1 MRLTYHPV
9 RLFRLSCG
17 CLREYPMMPAGP
29 RHTVLCVT
37 CRRAA
42 TTLLVYPEKCCGAAG
57 WALLGGR
64 RLRVS
69 CTLQAGG
76 CVTGMHL
83 DECAPAFGAV
93 VFTAGVP
100 ALTRSTEGRTWRA

>member
-17 CLREYPMMPAGP
+17 CLREYPMMAAGP
-29 RHTVLCVT
+29 EHTVLCVT

-42 TTLLVYPEKCCGAAG
+42 VTTTVYPEKCCGKTS
-57 WALLGGR
+57 WATIGGR

-69 CTLQAGG
+69 CTLGIG
-76 CVTGMHL
+76 VCVTGLHL
-83 DECAPAFGAV
+83 DTCAPSFGAV
-93 VFTAGVP
+93 VFAAGTR
-100 ALTRSTEGRTWRA
+100 ALTARREGKTGPA